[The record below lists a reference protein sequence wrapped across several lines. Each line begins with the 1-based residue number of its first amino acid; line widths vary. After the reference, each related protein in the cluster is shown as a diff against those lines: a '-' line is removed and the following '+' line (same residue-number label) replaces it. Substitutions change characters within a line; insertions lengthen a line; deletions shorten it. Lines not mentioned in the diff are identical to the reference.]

1 MVMLLEKDGTLFSR
15 LSVCL
20 QSETAEVPLHHHR
33 LSQPP
38 PTTPVPVS
46 SSRMFN
52 NAEETSSLF
61 SDEQLKSDHIV
72 HGMPMRQRRAPKTT
86 QFGPKRPR
94 AETEKAKPALE
105 WTKAIII
112 CLALSSGFVS
122 FVWVRRSRH
131 FLRKS
136 SDYKKIDRC
145 NLASYP
151 LYKIE
156 EVKELSLSGCT
167 GVALP
172 EDTEVWSRFK
182 SLKKLDLNNSS
193 LTELPDEM
201 DVLAPS
207 LEILFLS
214 ENKFDAIPDVI
225 GKLSHLR
232 VLSLRGNQLSELS
245 SSNLPASSLVWLI
258 LTNNQIKRISAD
270 IGQLK
275 GLQKLML
282 SHNEITTVPSELGD
296 CKMLEL
302 VRLANNNINSMPTEI
317 LSLPKLAW
325 MSLSGNPMSHSP
337 KSSEKV
343 IKEKDIIIDHKHV
356 LGKGASGVVYRGT
369 YQDKQVAVKIF
380 KEQSKGSDGNAE
392 DEMAIN
398 GLINNPLAISA
409 IGVIESKGAPG
420 TYGGLVMNLLSGTYS
435 LGKVPS
441 FDTVTRDAGP
451 SREATHMSRESI
463 MSVIWNI
470 ASALEYIHSSSVG
483 VSHSDVYLHN
493 ILKDDEGVSRLSDW
507 GASYVY
513 DRNNAQMAPMI
524 ERIEVL
530 AFGRLIQNLF
540 DWHLNIAIPDSTESV
555 SYLESMR
562 KSKLEAGS
570 FRDLIAEIL
579 QPLQEDRPTFKMI
592 KERLT
597 AMPEFEE
604 AIASTNSKGHLT

>member
-1 MVMLLEKDGTLFSR
+1 WCGKVFYPAVAASSGVKIVVMLLEKDGTLFSR
-15 LSVCL
+15 LSVCR

-72 HGMPMRQRRAPKTT
+72 HEVPMRQRRAPKTT

-94 AETEKAKPALE
+94 DETEKAKPALE

-167 GVALP
+167 GVILP

-282 SHNEITTVPSELGD
+282 SHNEIKTVPSELGD

-441 FDTVTRDAGP
+441 FDTVTRDA
-451 SREATHMSRESI
+451 
-463 MSVIWNI
+463 
-470 ASALEYIHSSSVG
+470 VG